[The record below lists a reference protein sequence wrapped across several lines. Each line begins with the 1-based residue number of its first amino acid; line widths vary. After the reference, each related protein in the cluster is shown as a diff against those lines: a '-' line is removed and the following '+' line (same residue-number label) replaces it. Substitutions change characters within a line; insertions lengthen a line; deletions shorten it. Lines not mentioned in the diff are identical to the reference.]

1 MFSRRSGT
9 AETRENALSRA
20 LRARRAVG
28 APLLDLTVSN
38 PTTAGIPYA
47 EDAIV
52 ASLADRRSLRY
63 EPASLGLP
71 EARAAVAKELGVP
84 AERVLLTAS
93 TSEAYSFLFKLLCD
107 SGDEVLVPRPS
118 YPLFDQLAEL
128 DDVRLVPYR
137 LAYDG
142 AWHVDLPSLES
153 AVTARTRAI
162 LVVSPNNPTGT
173 YLRRAELERME
184 ALGLPILCDEV
195 FASYTLDL
203 PAKEDVVRC
212 AAREARSSLVFSL
225 GGLSKLAG
233 LPQMKAAWITL
244 GGDGAKVG
252 AAMGRLEWIADAYLS
267 VGAPV
272 QHALPRLLEARGITE
287 QAIAQRVRANLR
299 RVQRQTAGTAVTAL
313 TVEGGWYAVLRLP
326 RTETEEAYCLS
337 LLEDDGVLVQ
347 PGYFFDFPEEAYVV
361 VSLLT
366 PEADLEEGLAR
377 IVRRMR

>member
-20 LRARRAVG
+20 LRARRASG

-52 ASLADRRSLRY
+52 AALADRRVLRY
-63 EPASLGLP
+63 EPAALGLP
-71 EARAAVAKELGVP
+71 DARAAVALELDMP
-84 AERVLLTAS
+84 AERVVLTAS

-107 SGDEVLVPRPS
+107 AGDEVLVPRPS

-162 LVVSPNNPTGT
+162 LVVSPNNPTGS
-173 YLRRAELERME
+173 YLRRAELARME

-195 FASYTLDL
+195 FSSYALDL
-203 PAKEDVVRC
+203 PSKEDVVRC
-212 AAREARSSLVFSL
+212 AAREAQGSLVFSL

-233 LPQMKAAWITL
+233 LPQMKAAWIVM
-244 GGDGAKVG
+244 GGDEAKVE
-252 AAMGRLEWIADAYLS
+252 AARSRLEWIADAYLS

-272 QHALPRLLEARGITE
+272 QHALPRLLEARASAEG
-287 QAIAQRVRANLR
+287 AIAQRVKANLR
-299 RVQRQTAGTAVTAL
+299 HVQDTTKGTAVTAL
-313 TVEGGWYAVLRLP
+313 TVEGGWYVVLRLP
-326 RTETEEAYCLS
+326 GTETEEAYCLS
-337 LLEDDGVLVQ
+337 LLDDGVLVQ

-366 PEADLEEGLAR
+366 PEADLREGVAR
-377 IVRRMR
+377 IVRRVGR